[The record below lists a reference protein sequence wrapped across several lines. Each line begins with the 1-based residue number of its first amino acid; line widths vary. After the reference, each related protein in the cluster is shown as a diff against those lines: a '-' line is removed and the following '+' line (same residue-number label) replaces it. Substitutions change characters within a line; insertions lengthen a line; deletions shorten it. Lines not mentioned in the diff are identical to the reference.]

1 MYVYVYMRVCMY
13 MYVYVY
19 TYMYVCIYMC
29 VCVYIYGPRPKAKGH
44 YGCPKVDTLAIPLQA
59 TINLFINWLLD
70 LTLIPS
76 LTRPLWDLLGHY
88 GFY

>member
-1 MYVYVYMRVCMY
+1 MIPYVYCKAELNYPVKI
-13 MYVYVY
+13 YVNNNN
-19 TYMYVCIYMC
+19 
-29 VCVYIYGPRPKAKGH
+29 GPRPKAKGH